1 MFTRFLAVEGC
12 VYVVCL
18 FVEYASRH
26 HVQMGLWW
34 VGSESG
40 GPVSTF
46 LIGRSYYN
54 VWELSD
60 YFCMETWIQIY
71 TILYRI
77 LWDWFYCI
85 PRFLLRSV
93 YIIFVNDSEVRP
105 KYCAKQTLHCSWFM
119 MFEDSHMTHIWTKY
133 SFKLCRLSW
142 PVSMYEIFPGC
153 WVMVHGIHVHSLLLV
168 QDIQQK
174 LNFDYRL
181 AIKEITQLLDRSL

>member
-1 MFTRFLAVEGC
+1 MSGSSLITFVRKHESKSIQSCTEFCETDFTVSLTS
-12 VYVVCL
+12 Y
-18 FVEYASRH
+18 S
-26 HVQMGLWW
+26 GL
-34 VGSESG
+34 
-40 GPVSTF
+40 
-46 LIGRSYYN
+46 Y
-54 VWELSD
+54 
-60 YFCMETWIQIY
+60 
-71 TILYRI
+71 IL
-77 LWDWFYCI
+77 
-85 PRFLLRSV
+85 
-93 YIIFVNDSEVRP
+93 IIFVNDSEVRP

-181 AIKEITQLLDRSL
+181 TIKEITQLLDRSL